1 MSFENIWITY
11 FKIDS
16 IKLHDARIVWSP
28 DSYLFETL
36 KPQKVVIISKLHV
49 FGQNIKVT
57 KLPFLKANVKI
68 TTLIQSVHYQS
79 DSFSDEREMENPIL
93 CFENWKIKFKH
104 QESRPFTASAKVDLK
119 TKKLPRCRPC
129 PHENLGNFQCNMWFW
144 KNFSGKNQGFW
155 FFENSDKVLL
165 KLIQKLYIEI
175 FHIQDGAFF
184 KTDETVYLWM

>member
-1 MSFENIWITY
+1 MLPSHSFKW
-11 FKIDS
+11 
-16 IKLHDARIVWSP
+16 
-28 DSYLFETL
+28 
-36 KPQKVVIISKLHV
+36 
-49 FGQNIKVT
+49 
-57 KLPFLKANVKI
+57 VKI
-68 TTLIQSVHYQS
+68 KGARSSKKVDGQWSSGWDLNCRLVLDRKHL
-79 DSFSDEREMENPIL
+79 FSS
-93 CFENWKIKFKH
+93 KFLNK
-104 QESRPFTASAKVDLK
+104 PLTASAKVDLK

>member
-1 MSFENIWITY
+1 M
-11 FKIDS
+11 KI
-16 IKLHDARIVWSP
+16 R
-28 DSYLFETL
+28 
-36 KPQKVVIISKLHV
+36 
-49 FGQNIKVT
+49 QNT
-57 KLPFLKANVKI
+57 KLVFLN
-68 TTLIQSVHYQS
+68 
-79 DSFSDEREMENPIL
+79 IL
-93 CFENWKIKFKH
+93 PTKLCHNTNGISRNSTPQHISRLFRIKNIVLYLL
-104 QESRPFTASAKVDLK
+104 SSLDTASAKVDLK

>member
-1 MSFENIWITY
+1 MQLQTF
-11 FKIDS
+11 
-16 IKLHDARIVWSP
+16 
-28 DSYLFETL
+28 
-36 KPQKVVIISKLHV
+36 PQKTYLNGRIAIAKMAKCEVSSSSIFIQTPSQLRKFHSYGRHCGDDP
-49 FGQNIKVT
+49 FGWHQIFSRRFMPMGI
-57 KLPFLKANVKI
+57 LLLLFDYKI
-68 TTLIQSVHYQS
+68 H
-79 DSFSDEREMENPIL
+79 SFMNL
-93 CFENWKIKFKH
+93 Y
-104 QESRPFTASAKVDLK
+104 TASAKVDLK